1 MRTIVRT
8 MLVIVTVAISV
19 GVASASPEQT
29 KTIGELVAQR
39 EAEKKAET
47 ERLEEQEKKILESP
61 EEQAIRDRAEEI
73 KKEKLRSEAKK
84 KVASQDTPE
93 QRQARKEIEDANK
106 AMAKLAERTVK
117 TFRRARVSGC
127 NESGMKIHPDAVEH
141 PTINSFVKIR
151 VTNLSKVSV
160 DISDAKFGTI
170 VEGLC
175 AGGSMTVFR
184 NRSLHS
190 PDFLQFSYT
199 ATARFP
205 NGTVGVAQSDTFV
218 LTKYDWR
225 SGGGQQ
231 ERNWFIQIQER

>member
-1 MRTIVRT
+1 MRTILKAT
-8 MLVIVTVAISV
+8 MAIVIIIVST
-19 GVASASPEQT
+19 GVASASPDQT
-29 KTIGELVAQR
+29 KTIGELMAQR
-39 EAEKKAET
+39 EADKKAEA
-47 ERLEEQEKKILESP
+47 ERLEEQEKKILESAQ
-61 EEQAIRDRAEEI
+61 ETAIRERAEEI

-93 QRQARKEIEDANK
+93 QRQARKELEDANK
-106 AMAKLAERTVK
+106 AMSKLTEKTVK
-117 TFRRARVSGC
+117 TFRRARISGC

-141 PTINSFVKIR
+141 STINSFVKIR

-175 AGGSMTVFR
+175 SGGSMTIFR

-190 PDFLQFSYT
+190 PDYMQFSYT
-199 ATARFP
+199 ATARHP
-205 NGTVGVAQSDTFV
+205 DGTVRVTQSETYS
-218 LTKYDWR
+218 LSKYDWR

-231 ERNWFIQIQER
+231 ERFWFIQER